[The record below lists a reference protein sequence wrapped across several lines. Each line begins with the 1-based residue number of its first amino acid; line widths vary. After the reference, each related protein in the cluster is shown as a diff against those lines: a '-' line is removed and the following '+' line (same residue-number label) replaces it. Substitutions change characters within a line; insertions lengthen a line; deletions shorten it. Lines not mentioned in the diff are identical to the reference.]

1 MVLGNMSV
9 GSIAFLITFT
19 VVFSCF
25 TCELIRRNRK
35 RKRRY
40 EHGPTVTV
48 TTTTQQSHLAASPQ
62 VIPPYPINARH
73 PTPANAPGFTPHH
86 PPYPTHAPSM
96 PFPQAPSYGIA
107 PPAIGIRG
115 GLSFIDGGAPYPP
128 APYQSTDYS
137 ANPPPYDVAVAQPP
151 IQPPSSKDSY
161 QKQSPYNPGYN

>member
-1 MVLGNMSV
+1 MSRHGSSSFAFYFSVIVFIGVL
-9 GSIAFLITFT
+9 IFL
-19 VVFSCF
+19 V
-25 TCELIRRNRK
+25 IRWWWK
-35 RKRRY
+35 RKKRNNN
-40 EHGPTVTV
+40 GPTVTV

-96 PFPQAPSYGIA
+96 PFPQ
-107 PPAIGIRG
+107 
-115 GLSFIDGGAPYPP
+115 GGAPYPP

>member
-96 PFPQAPSYGIA
+96 PFPQ
-107 PPAIGIRG
+107 
-115 GLSFIDGGAPYPP
+115 GGAPYPP

>member
-1 MVLGNMSV
+1 MVMPSAAIIFLLVFSV
-9 GSIAFLITFT
+9 TFT
-19 VVFSCF
+19 VSVFLCLV
-25 TCELIRRNRK
+25 CCVIQRRHNNK
-35 RKRRY
+35 KRRLR
-40 EHGPTVTV
+40 HGPTVTV

-96 PFPQAPSYGIA
+96 PFPQ
-107 PPAIGIRG
+107 
-115 GLSFIDGGAPYPP
+115 GGAPYPP